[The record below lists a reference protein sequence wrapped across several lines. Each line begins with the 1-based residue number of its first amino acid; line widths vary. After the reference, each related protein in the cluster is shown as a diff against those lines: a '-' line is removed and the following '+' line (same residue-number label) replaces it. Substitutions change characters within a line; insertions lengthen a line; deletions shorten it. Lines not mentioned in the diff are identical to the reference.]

1 MRDVQVAPL
10 PIDWLGAVIGPERV
24 AGLRRALQR
33 LRGLLGERT
42 IWTVNSTATGGG
54 VAEMLPRVLGYQ
66 WAAGIRS
73 PWVVIEGD
81 DTFFTVT
88 KRLHHRLHGASG
100 DGGPLGPAE
109 QCHYR
114 NVLAANAETMLGKVR
129 RGDVV
134 VLHDPQTAAL
144 AAPLRAAGIS
154 TVWRCHVGADFRDAH
169 TDNAWAFLRPHL
181 EAADA
186 FVFSRRAYVPPPLIS
201 ARVRI
206 SAPTI
211 DPLSAKNRPLLPHE
225 TIAIASR
232 IGLVAPDGADPA
244 SDSAAPDSAAP
255 DSAAV
260 ARVRRRARIVR
271 RGPAVPAGRPL
282 IVQVSRWDPL
292 KDPVGVM
299 EAFVRLDLDRHDC
312 HLALVGPDVTG
323 VTDDPEGQA
332 VLAACTAAWEALS
345 PREQER
351 VHLVSL
357 PTDDAEENALMV
369 NAIQRHAAIIVQ
381 KSLAEGF
388 GLTVTEAMW
397 KAKPVVASAVGG
409 ICDQIE
415 HGIHGHLL
423 RDPSDPDE
431 LAVTLDRLLDAPAPL
446 LEATGRRARAR
457 VRDEFLDDRQLID
470 WATLLDVLV
479 ADHRAA

>member
-24 AGLRRALQR
+24 TGLRHALQR

-73 PWVVIEGD
+73 PWVVVEGD
-81 DTFFTVT
+81 DAFFSIT

-109 QCHYR
+109 QRHYR
-114 NVLAANAETMLGKVR
+114 NVLAANAETLLGKVR

-134 VLHDPQTAAL
+134 LLHDPQTAAL
-144 AAPLRAAGIS
+144 AGPLRAAGVS
-154 TVWRCHVGADFRDAH
+154 TVWRCHVGADSRGAH
-169 TDNAWAFLRPHL
+169 TDSAWAFLRPHL

-206 SAPTI
+206 SPPTI
-211 DPLSAKNRPLLPHE
+211 DPLSAKNRPLLPPE
-225 TIAIASR
+225 AIAIASR
-232 IGLVAPDGADPA
+232 IGLVAPGGTDR
-244 SDSAAPDSAAP
+244 APG
-255 DSAAV
+255 SAAV

-271 RGPAVPAGRPL
+271 RGPAVPAGSPL

-292 KDPVGVM
+292 KDPVGVI

-312 HLALVGPDVTG
+312 HLALVGPDVAG
-323 VTDDPEGQA
+323 VTDDPEGRA
-332 VLAACTAAWEALS
+332 VLAACTAAWKALS

-351 VHLVSL
+351 IHLVSL

-369 NAIQRHAAIIVQ
+369 NAIQRHAAIVVQ

-409 ICDQIE
+409 ICDQIDDGV
-415 HGIHGHLL
+415 HGYLL
-423 RDPSDPDE
+423 RNPSDPDE
-431 LAVTLDRLLDAPAPL
+431 LAGTLTRLLDAPASL